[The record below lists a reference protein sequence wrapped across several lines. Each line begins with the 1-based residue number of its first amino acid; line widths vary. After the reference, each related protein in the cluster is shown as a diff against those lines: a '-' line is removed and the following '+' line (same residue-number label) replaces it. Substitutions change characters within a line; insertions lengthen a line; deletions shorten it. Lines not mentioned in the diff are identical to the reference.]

1 MSNQRA
7 GKTHRAAASDGLAEM
22 KLRNFFRTCARV
34 VEEESDAQFY
44 FEQIVD
50 HINNG
55 CSISTDDPVAVRRI
69 LGA

>member
-55 CSISTDDPVAVRRI
+55 GNISTDDPVAVRRI

>member
-7 GKTHRAAASDGLAEM
+7 GKTHRAAASDGLGEM

-55 CSISTDDPVAVRRI
+55 GSISTDDPVAVRRI

>member
-7 GKTHRAAASDGLAEM
+7 GKTHRAAASDGLGEM

-55 CSISTDDPVAVRRI
+55 GNISTDDPVAVRRI